1 MSMLQ
6 HIVRSSSDMQH
17 QVHQILPFMAYVWIT
32 ISPVW
37 RHGLRAT
44 CRLLC
49 CHVQGGYVM
58 PYMVDDQGFVAVRA
72 NSSHLVMHYY
82 ASSHQQPVYTAVLA
96 HAGW

>member
-1 MSMLQ
+1 M
-6 HIVRSSSDMQH
+6 MQKLTYKA
-17 QVHQILPFMAYVWIT
+17 QLSQNRLLTGAATPCLPFV
-32 ISPVW
+32 
-37 RHGLRAT
+37 
-44 CRLLC
+44 C

-96 HAGW
+96 HAG